1 MPTSGPD
8 RVRERLWL
16 CAGLIAAL
24 ACLSACGAARPQPG
38 RSEQARAVAP
48 LVAEAERAIAE
59 ADYDTAIASYRKAY
73 ARTPWNIRLKRALA
87 AAYAERAAAERD
99 RGGLTGLRAAER
111 DLGAALELLPD
122 EPALLRSLAVVLV
135 EQAALEL
142 DPVRAGVL
150 RETARTLAP
159 DVVEAA
165 PLGSLALERRLDLA
179 HELAREGRLE
189 AALDDLER
197 LHAVH
202 PEHTGVTLLLARTQ
216 VRQGG
221 ERAAGGQYQG
231 AGVCFERALELYAG
245 LENCATGACE
255 PEELALAHQNR
266 ITAWLNANRRDEAR
280 RALEDA
286 ERAGLRFPEL
296 RRALGEY

>member
-1 MPTSGPD
+1 M
-8 RVRERLWL
+8 
-16 CAGLIAAL
+16 AL
-24 ACLSACGAARPQPG
+24 ACLSACGAARLPPG

-48 LVAEAERAIAE
+48 LVAEAERALAE
-59 ADYDTAIASYRKAY
+59 ADYDTAVASYRKAY
-73 ARTPWNIRLKRALA
+73 AHTPWNLRLKRALA
-87 AAYAERAAAERD
+87 VAHAERAAAERD
-99 RGGLTGLRAAER
+99 RGGFTGLRAAER

-135 EQAALEL
+135 EQASLEL

-150 RETARTLAP
+150 RETARALAP

-165 PLGSLALERRLDLA
+165 PLGSLALERRLELA
-179 HELAREGRLE
+179 YELAREGRLE

-202 PEHTGVTLLLARTQ
+202 PEHTDVTLLLARTQ

-221 ERAAGGQYQG
+221 ERAAAGQHRG

-245 LENCATGACE
+245 LENCATGACDTQ
-255 PEELALAHQNR
+255 ELALAHQNR
-266 ITAWLNANRRDEAR
+266 IIAWLNANRRDEAG

-296 RRALGEY
+296 RKALGEH